1 MSSTPTAVRDAPA
14 LTLDPAQLKSQLW
27 ADPSQRVHAVM
38 MGSRLPGLMERLHGE
53 LAANELEDFDC
64 LLPGALTAAQQA
76 EAPYLVRLRP
86 ATAFT
91 DWLLFEAS
99 PTLGDWGV
107 LASSALQMTAL
118 RSHLRALREA
128 RLPNGSTIT
137 LDWMDPAVMRL
148 LLPLFDA
155 SALAGFMGPVSSWV
169 IPGDGQWTLV
179 RAPLGRLEQRELR
192 YRRG

>member
-1 MSSTPTAVRDAPA
+1 MSTSTAVRDTPA

-27 ADPSQRVHAVM
+27 ADPAQRVHAVL

-64 LLPGALTAAQQA
+64 LVPGALSAAQQA
-76 EAPYLVRLRP
+76 EAPYLVRLR
-86 ATAFT
+86 AGTAFT
-91 DWLLFEAS
+91 DWLLFEACPS
-99 PTLGDWGV
+99 LGDWGV
-107 LASSALQMTAL
+107 LATSAVHMTAL

-128 RLPNGSTIT
+128 RLPNGSIIT

-155 SALAGFMGPVSSWV
+155 SALTAFMGPVISWV
-169 IPGDGQWTLV
+169 IPGNGQWTLV
-179 RAPLGRLEQRELR
+179 RAAMGRLEQRDVR
-192 YRRG
+192 YQKA